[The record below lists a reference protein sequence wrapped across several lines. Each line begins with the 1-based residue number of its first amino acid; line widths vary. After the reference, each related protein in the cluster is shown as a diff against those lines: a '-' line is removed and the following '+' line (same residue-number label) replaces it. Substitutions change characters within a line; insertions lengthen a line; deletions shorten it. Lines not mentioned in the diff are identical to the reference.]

1 MTDGLSSQKSSDK
14 CKQEGKSR
22 AIKRK
27 PEVFKEDF
35 IDFRDGNL
43 SKNKLNDY
51 YNENNLEGMEVNVDE
66 IDTSNKVLPSFD
78 SLWVQLCFSFY
89 VHIETTSIYLES
101 GIKIQFGF
109 SIYIVASSGCD
120 YSSI

>member
-78 SLWVQLCFSFY
+78 SL
-89 VHIETTSIYLES
+89 
-101 GIKIQFGF
+101 
-109 SIYIVASSGCD
+109 
-120 YSSI
+120 